1 MGWIILINNLR
12 RIMKTNKTIMI
23 MLMLMLI
30 GTKSTTN
37 NNDHQLINYQK
48 VAQRNS
54 LVFII
59 KNKILF

>member
-1 MGWIILINNLR
+1 
-12 RIMKTNKTIMI
+12 MKTNKTIMI

>member
-1 MGWIILINNLR
+1 
-12 RIMKTNKTIMI
+12 MKTNKTIMI

-59 KNKILF
+59 KNKILFWHFFGLPILILI